1 MEVYRLREFWISES
15 VAAIRNERIMNTS
28 NSRVAIRFH
37 TRMTTSE
44 AGNLFPFTLR
54 KTFT

>member
-44 AGNLFPFTLR
+44 AGNLFPFTL
-54 KTFT
+54 